1 MTNLLSS
8 SVSTQSSVTP
18 CLEPGRTPLP
28 APCLLFINS
37 NCSVFFINLLNT
49 PFTMRESWQL
59 LLFLLK
65 VGSYYVDQA
74 GLAFGNPGWPHT
86 HMAPF
91 CFGLPYRAL
100 KVCTITPGFVNFVE
114 DCFIGKV

>member
-1 MTNLLSS
+1 
-8 SVSTQSSVTP
+8 
-18 CLEPGRTPLP
+18 
-28 APCLLFINS
+28 
-37 NCSVFFINLLNT
+37 
-49 PFTMRESWQL
+49 MRESWQL

-74 GLAFGNPGWPHT
+74 GLAFGNPGWPQT